1 MTPVQSFM
9 KVAGTLDDRE
19 LADMIRSSLLRQ
31 DDDDRLRWLKQAEA
45 ALDGYG
51 GERHLAQITRIGDIL
66 SDLAQELRGESNTAL
81 TA

>member
-9 KVAGTLDDRE
+9 KAAGTLDDQE
-19 LADMIRSSLLRQ
+19 LAGLIRGSLLAQ
-31 DDDDRLRWLKQAEA
+31 DDSDRMRWLKQAEA

-66 SDLAQELRGESNTAL
+66 HDLAQELRGESPAAL

>member
-19 LADMIRSSLLRQ
+19 LADMIRATFLRQ
-31 DDDDRLRWLKQAEA
+31 DNDDRMRWLKQAET

-66 SDLAQELRGESNTAL
+66 HDLAQELRGDTAL